1 MSVFK
6 FSLYTLYST
15 YAIHTPRRLPSGTGV
30 VYMVVSGVNVSK
42 GYLVKSPVPLGQ
54 EIFSDTAKD
63 PGSFPSRPGWNL
75 AVKRFIVNCP
85 KLYRPICVF

>member
-6 FSLYTLYST
+6 FSLYTHST
-15 YAIHTPRRLPSGTGV
+15 KVTFGDRGFL
-30 VYMVVSGVNVSK
+30 YMVVSGVNVSK
-42 GYLVKSPVPLGQ
+42 GYLVKSPVPLGR